1 MDLATLK
8 ALKPSEYQ
16 EAADGYQATS
26 DTASAA
32 KDTVE
37 NGISAAIRNRLEG
50 KAAEAALRELKEL
63 GKNFHYVQTE
73 CALVSTA
80 LNAFAFDMAAAKRK
94 LEAAL
99 ADAEAA
105 GCKVGADGSVTFPA
119 GGKEVDGKV
128 PEGGTVRASTSPTDP
143 TASALERQAVNMHPN
158 PNFGKAVE
166 LADRIGDALKE
177 ATDADAKWAPKL
189 RALKA
194 DDDLVVSNRDWS
206 DVKSDQDGVSEA
218 GKKYLDSLPQLP
230 EKGSPKDNAAWW
242 KGLTPEQRAAWL
254 SLRPDSVG
262 KLDGLPSTVR
272 DEANRVVLD
281 ETQARYRIE
290 LDGMP
295 KPPANEWTYITAY
308 GGFGAM
314 PSKVHTDEWMDWY
327 RKYGE
332 RYDHLT
338 KSLNGMEA
346 IQSRFDSTGLGTKD
360 HRTGLPP
367 AFLLGFSA
375 DGNGRAIIANGD
387 PDTARHQA
395 VYVPGTTSN
404 LSNIGGNVDRM
415 TATWRVATDEA
426 DGQPVSTIT
435 WLGYDAPQDI
445 VKDSP
450 FRHYADDGAPAFN
463 RFLDG
468 LEAAHSGDDPPHRT
482 VIGHSYGTTLVG
494 SAADHGTLNAD
505 DVITAGSPGVTVP
518 KAEQLDV
525 PKGHVWNE
533 EADGDI
539 VPDIGRFGHGGTDW
553 DGPWTVPSD
562 ERFGANQMTT
572 DTKGHS
578 GYWDEG
584 SDSLLNQ
591 ALVVAGHGEDVQ
603 LKEPTPTWKYTR

>member
-8 ALKPSEYQ
+8 AFKPSEYQ
-16 EAADGYQATS
+16 EAADGYRAVS
-26 DTASAA
+26 DMACSA
-32 KDTVE
+32 KDTIDNKV
-37 NGISAAIRNRLEG
+37 AAGIRNSLEG
-50 KAAEAALRELKEL
+50 KAAKAALRELTEL
-63 GKNFHYVQTE
+63 SKDFHYAQTE
-73 CALVSTA
+73 CGLVSTA
-80 LNAFAFDMAAAKRK
+80 LNGFAYDMAAAKRK
-94 LEAAL
+94 LEVAL

-105 GCKVGADGSVTFPA
+105 GCTVGADGSVTFPA
-119 GGKEVDGKV
+119 GGTEVDGKV
-128 PEGGTVRASTSPTDP
+128 PEGGTVSPSTSLTDP
-143 TASALERQAVNMHPN
+143 TANAIEQQAVHQHPN
-158 PNFGKAVE
+158 PNFGKAIGF
-166 LADRIGDALKE
+166 ANRIGDALRE
-177 ATDADAKWAPKL
+177 ATEADAEWAPKL

-194 DDDLVVSNRDWS
+194 DDDLVVSDRDWS
-206 DVKSDQDGVSEA
+206 DARSDQDGVNEA
-218 GKKYLDSLPQLP
+218 GKKYLDSLPQP
-230 EKGSPKDNAAWW
+230 PKDGSPKDNAAWW
-242 KGLTPEQRAAWL
+242 KDLGDEERAAWL
-254 SLRPDSVG
+254 SLRPDAVG
-262 KLDGLPSTVR
+262 KLDGLPSAVR
-272 DEANRVVLD
+272 DEANRIVLD
-281 ETQARYRIE
+281 ETRARYQLE
-290 LDGMP
+290 LDSLP
-295 KPPANEWTYITAY
+295 KPPVNEWTYIAGN
-308 GGFGAM
+308 GGWA
-314 PSKVHTDEWMDWY
+314 SKVHTDEWMDWY
-327 RKYGE
+327 KQYGE
-332 RYDHLT
+332 RYDHLN
-338 KSLNGMEA
+338 KSLHGMGK
-346 IQSRFDSTGLGTKD
+346 IQERFDATGKATDKD
-360 HRTGLPP
+360 HKGLPE
-367 AFLLGFSA
+367 AYLLGFSA
-375 DGNGRAIIANGD
+375 EGNGRAIIANGN

-404 LSNIGGNVDRM
+404 LSNISGNIDRM
-415 TATWRVATDEA
+415 TATWRVATDQA

-468 LEAAHSGDDPPHRT
+468 LETSHTGEVPPHRT

-505 DVITAGSPGVTVP
+505 DVVTVGSPGVTVP

-533 EADGDI
+533 EADGDV
-539 VPDIGRFGHGGTDW
+539 VPDIGRFGHGGSDW

-591 ALVVAGHGEDVQ
+591 ALVVAGHAEDAK